1 MPERSSIPIK
11 CLFFLSALSSEY
23 REISFYTF
31 LDRMI
36 LDALLAADPH
46 FVLTN
51 SAGQQCKLSEA
62 CEDIAVFSQLT
73 DEYLM
78 RSIQFSR
85 DPKMEGAQ
93 TILRRIAKRQLY
105 KVVG

>member
-1 MPERSSIPIK
+1 
-11 CLFFLSALSSEY
+11 
-23 REISFYTF
+23 
-31 LDRMI
+31 MI

-51 SAGQQCKLSEA
+51 SAGQQCKLSAA

-85 DPKMEGAQ
+85 DPQMEDAQ
-93 TILRRIAKRQLY
+93 TILRRIAIPSQQILTFWA
-105 KVVG
+105 VVI